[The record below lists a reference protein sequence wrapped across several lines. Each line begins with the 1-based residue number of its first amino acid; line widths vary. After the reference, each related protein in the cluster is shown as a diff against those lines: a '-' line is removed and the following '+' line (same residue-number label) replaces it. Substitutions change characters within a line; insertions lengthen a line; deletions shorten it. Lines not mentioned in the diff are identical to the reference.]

1 MNRKP
6 STSAQTK
13 RINEQQA
20 VLNRL
25 RSGQAVTGARPAN
38 PVMGAIQALTGVG
51 AGAIPPLYA
60 TALRG
65 EERLTAKGGWNPA
78 TAGSGPINVGGQ
90 TWYPAQSGQDLVY
103 KRAPGTIGG
112 QYGSIL
118 SKDQLEPPAPPEL
131 PAAERAYV
139 AERARV
145 AQQVAQ
151 DPSLSQYERNRA
163 AAVASGDQAG
173 MDKVRDEGM
182 RIWAERNKALAEKV
196 KPGQSGY
203 EAIQGVLNRG
213 AMGAPMDIPFNPASL
228 LGSNA
233 IESVPS
239 YGGISDLQPVGTPL
253 PRTQFDTPQNQAMAQ
268 MYNRFMTG
276 PYAGSSQA
284 PATNP
289 AEATYATA
297 TNVQPIGDINLNAF
311 SFNTP
316 AEKRRG
322 ELFERL
328 LNNTLAVQ

>member
-1 MNRKP
+1 MAEGSWVNVPGKGRRWRQPSGELMMTKPGFGQGEFFQTRMGEIGTAGMGAVQAAVDFLNRAGIGTGGTKKTQSP
-6 STSAQTK
+6 KLPAGYSTYGTYTVGGIEYDINSGRPTYMPPGSVYASTSAV
-13 RINEQQA
+13 A
-20 VLNRL
+20 D
-25 RSGQAVTGARPAN
+25 P
-38 PVMGAIQALTGVG
+38 
-51 AGAIPPLYA
+51 
-60 TALRG
+60 
-65 EERLTAKGGWNPA
+65 
-78 TAGSGPINVGGQ
+78 
-90 TWYPAQSGQDLVY
+90 
-103 KRAPGTIGG
+103 
-112 QYGSIL
+112 
-118 SKDQLEPPAPPEL
+118 
-131 PAAERAYV
+131 AERAYQTYKST
-139 AERARV
+139 V

-151 DPSLSQYERNRA
+151 DPALSQYARNRA
-163 AAVASGDQAG
+163 AAVAAGDQAG

-182 RIWAERNKALAEKV
+182 RIWAERNPELAKKV

-228 LGSNA
+228 LGGNA
-233 IESVPS
+233 VQSVPS

-253 PRTQFDTPQNQAMAQ
+253 PRTQFDTPQNQATAQ

-297 TNVQPIGDINLNAF
+297 TNVQPIGDLNLNAF

-322 ELFERL
+322 ELFQRL
-328 LNNTLAVQ
+328 LNNTLSVQ

>member
-1 MNRKP
+1 MADNLYDYLNRFNLAQLGRAGERGLQGAADFLNRARIGTGGAKKSQTPKRPEGYSTYGTYTVGGIEYDIAKGRPTYMPPGSVYP
-6 STSAQTK
+6 STSTAATT
-13 RINEQQA
+13 A
-20 VLNRL
+20 SV
-25 RSGQAVTGARPAN
+25 PAD
-38 PVMGAIQALTGVG
+38 P
-51 AGAIPPLYA
+51 
-60 TALRG
+60 
-65 EERLTAKGGWNPA
+65 
-78 TAGSGPINVGGQ
+78 
-90 TWYPAQSGQDLVY
+90 
-103 KRAPGTIGG
+103 
-112 QYGSIL
+112 
-118 SKDQLEPPAPPEL
+118 
-131 PAAERAYV
+131 AERAYV

-151 DPSLSQYERNRA
+151 DPALSQYERNRA
-163 AAVASGDQAG
+163 AAVATGDQAK
-173 MDKVRDEGM
+173 MNAVRDEGM
-182 RIWAERNKALAEKV
+182 RIWAEKNPELAKKV

-203 EAIQGVLNRG
+203 EAIQGVLNQG
-213 AMGAPMDIPFNPASL
+213 AMGAPMEIPFNPVSL
-228 LGSNA
+228 LGGNA

-253 PRTQFDTPQNQAMAQ
+253 PRTQFDTPQNQATAQ

-297 TNVQPIGDINLNAF
+297 ANVQPIGDINLNAF

-322 ELFERL
+322 ELFQRL

>member
-1 MNRKP
+1 MALPPGMAEWFSRTFKSSGLPAYQMSGPGLQAARSLKNRP
-6 STSAQTK
+6 VVNPEFMRPDYSGAGERARRFQEYQTGRDIPGANTDYSA
-13 RINEQQA
+13 RVN
-20 VLNRL
+20 
-25 RSGQAVTGARPAN
+25 SSPAN
-38 PVMGAIQALTGVG
+38 
-51 AGAIPPLYA
+51 
-60 TALRG
+60 
-65 EERLTAKGGWNPA
+65 
-78 TAGSGPINVGGQ
+78 
-90 TWYPAQSGQDLVY
+90 
-103 KRAPGTIGG
+103 
-112 QYGSIL
+112 
-118 SKDQLEPPAPPEL
+118 L

-139 AERARV
+139 AERDRV

-151 DPSLSQYERNRA
+151 DPALSQYERNRA
-163 AAVASGDQAG
+163 AAVAGGDQAK
-173 MDKVRDEGM
+173 MNAVRDEGI
-182 RIWAERNKALAEKV
+182 RIWAEKNRELAKNV

-203 EAIQGVLNRG
+203 EAIQGVLNQG

-322 ELFERL
+322 ELFQRL